1 MCVGFRCR
9 ARIIIPLF
17 FLFPDGRG
25 LNKGKSFLVAA
36 FVVHADFIQVHAF
49 VFVLLGESDFDFIA
63 PYFIK
68 AVHFY
73 FHVLRC
79 HENLMPNSVFEVV
92 YAVAAE
98 AFGVVYE

>member
-49 VFVLLGESDFDFIA
+49 VFVLLGESDFDFIVWGVERSGFSIVRA
-63 PYFIK
+63 K
-68 AVHFY
+68 TA
-73 FHVLRC
+73 
-79 HENLMPNSVFEVV
+79 EVV
-92 YAVAAE
+92 CL
-98 AFGVVYE
+98 

>member
-49 VFVLLGESDFDFIA
+49 VFFLLGDLRSALVGFDA
-63 PYFIK
+63 QSGG
-68 AVHFY
+68 
-73 FHVLRC
+73 HV
-79 HENLMPNSVFEVV
+79 
-92 YAVAAE
+92 Y
-98 AFGVVYE
+98 GDI

>member
-63 PYFIK
+63 PYFIFSALPSPK
-68 AVHFY
+68 ILEIY
-73 FHVLRC
+73 PICLRIFGIGGA
-79 HENLMPNSVFEVV
+79 ENLS
-92 YAVAAE
+92 AIDASAE
-98 AFGVVYE
+98 